1 MPDKKLP
8 AVPET
13 VLKKRKRQAENR
25 ALRAKESIKNKIAR
39 KAKRVEA
46 FKRAEQY
53 CKEYQNKERDE
64 IRYGFVRV
72 RNFSGICCFASD
84 GELRT
89 FRM

>member
-25 ALRAKESIKNKIAR
+25 ALRAREAVKSKLAR

-53 CKEYQNKERDE
+53 TKEYQNKERDE
-64 IRYGFVRV
+64 IRYQTS
-72 RNFSGICCFASD
+72 FSVF
-84 GELRT
+84 L
-89 FRM
+89 